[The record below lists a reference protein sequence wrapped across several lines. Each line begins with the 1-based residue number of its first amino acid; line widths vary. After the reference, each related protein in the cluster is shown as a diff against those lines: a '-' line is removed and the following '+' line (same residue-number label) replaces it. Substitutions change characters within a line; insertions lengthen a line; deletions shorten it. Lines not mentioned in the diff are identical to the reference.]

1 MKKYIGIF
9 LLAIAPF
16 FVFSQA
22 NQKGTMILK
31 IKNIANQPYSY
42 GDVCIENKATKSK
55 VCNVADKFG
64 KVSFE
69 ILSGNTYFVH
79 LKTIPNIAEILV
91 PSYGKI
97 NIIKEIVYQSSE
109 ISIDRT
115 IKYDTLAQNIGKD
128 ANPSATEQFMTIKL
142 TTRKKMAV
150 TNVPVRLVCEKIH
163 KVYLGKTDKSGEA
176 RFMVPAAQTYTLG
189 IEQYDNFTSIQADN
203 LGGAM
208 TVNSYQYEQTKVDE
222 RISNDTVYQNLPV
235 GTGPTTGRAYLHVF
249 LSDKEKQALPDE
261 VITFNIPGS
270 NKVYAAKT
278 DNQGNAYFLLPKGF
292 KYVMNFKYEYE
303 IDMFNIK
310 QDFGFRTIEV
320 ESSYLGSKNIE
331 NHYAQVKRDKN
342 GFMTEFMES
351 KVTKRGIW
359 KDYLEKTVNGYNI
372 KLEKEGN
379 ASAPAIGG
387 GKMFVSGGF
396 YSPDFFSFD
405 AKTGLFNW
413 GMTLAE
419 SGASSAVYDNGIVLI
434 NTYSCTLY
442 AIDAIAGNLLW
453 SKWLGPIIYSTP
465 SVSNGKVYAVYPND
479 IDAQGPGSENK
490 KFALVCFDLRTG
502 KIVWQN
508 WLDAEAMGSPVIS
521 GDKVYLSS
529 LSGKLYLFDQAK
541 GDLIKMQDAKAIT
554 PPTIANNKVYISAID
569 KSNQNMEVVTVYN
582 ASDLSFVKVF
592 SNLTTKNLPQG
603 TSAFNEMN
611 VSGSRL
617 VSYKNKNY
625 NTMGDKLICSNPE
638 DGSVIWSSQ
647 ITIKEP
653 DLTKPFAS
661 SPIIAGNKVIIITQN
676 GNIQIFDPSSG
687 SILKDYPNIAST
699 DTPPL
704 VNDGWIYCSTSK
716 GKFVS
721 IDTKDK
727 TITGWPMWG
736 GNAGHNTVVN

>member
-1 MKKYIGIF
+1 MKKLTFIF
-9 LLAIAPF
+9 LIATLPYLG
-16 FVFSQA
+16 FSQS
-22 NQKGTMILK
+22 NEKGSLYLK
-31 IKNIANQPYSY
+31 IKNAANQPYAY
-42 GDVCIENKATKSK
+42 GDVCIENKTTKK
-55 VCNVADKFG
+55 KLCNVADKFG

-69 ILSGNTYFVH
+69 VLSGNTYLVH
-79 LKTIPNIAEILV
+79 LKTVQNIAEILV
-91 PSYGKI
+91 PAYGRI
-97 NIIKEIVYQSSE
+97 NIVKEIVYYSPE
-109 ISIDRT
+109 VTVDRT
-115 IKYDTLAQNIGKD
+115 SKFDTVVQNIKKT
-128 ANPSATEQFMTIKL
+128 AEPSATEQFMTIKL
-142 TTRKKMAV
+142 TTRKKV
-150 TNVPVRLVCEKIH
+150 PVENVPVRLVCEKIH
-163 KVYLGKTDKSGEA
+163 KVYQGVTDKTGEA

-203 LGGAM
+203 LGGAF
-208 TVNSYQYEQTKVDE
+208 TVNSYQYEQTKVLE
-222 RISNDTVYQNLPV
+222 RISNDTIYQNLPV
-235 GTGPTTGRAYLHVF
+235 GIGPTTARAYLHV
-249 LSDKEKQALPDE
+249 LLNDKEKLPLPNE
-261 VITFNIPGS
+261 IITFNVEGS
-270 NKVYAAKT
+270 TKIYAAVT
-278 DNQGNAYFLLPKGF
+278 DNKGNAYFLLPKGS

-331 NHYAQVKRDKN
+331 NHYAQVKRDKK

-379 ASAPAIGG
+379 ASAPAIGA

-479 IDAQGPGSENK
+479 IATQGPGSENK

-502 KIVWQN
+502 KIDWQN

-529 LSGKLYLFDQAK
+529 LSGKIYLFDQAK
-541 GDLIKMQDAKAIT
+541 GDLIKMQDVKALT
-554 PPTIANNKVYISAID
+554 PPTIANNKVYISSVD
-569 KSNQNMEVVTVYN
+569 KVNQNMEVVTVYN
-582 ASDLSFVKVF
+582 ANDLSFLKTF
-592 SNLTTKNLPQG
+592 SNLTSKNLPQG

-611 VSGSRL
+611 TSGTRL
-617 VSYKNKNY
+617 VNYKNKNY
-625 NTMGDKLICSNPE
+625 NTMGDKLICSNPD
-638 DGSVIWSSQ
+638 DGSIIWSSQ

-661 SPIIAGNKVIIITQN
+661 SPIVAGNKVIITTQN
-676 GNIQIFDPSSG
+676 GNIQLFDPTTG
-687 SILKDYPNIAST
+687 KILKDYTSFASI
-699 DTPPL
+699 DTSPL
-704 VNDGWIYCSTSK
+704 VNDGWIYCSSSK
-716 GKFVS
+716 GKFIS

-736 GNAGHNTVVN
+736 GNAGHNTIIN

>member
-1 MKKYIGIF
+1 MKKTAF
-9 LLAIAPF
+9 LIILAIIPF
-16 FVFSQA
+16 IGFSQS
-22 NQKGTMILK
+22 NEKGSLYLK
-31 IKNIANQPYSY
+31 IKNAVNQPYAY
-42 GDVCIENKATKSK
+42 GDVCIENKSTKKK

-69 ILSGNTYFVH
+69 ILSGNTYLVH

-91 PSYGKI
+91 PAYGRI
-97 NIIKEIVYQSSE
+97 NITREIIYQSAE
-109 ISIDRT
+109 ILIDRAS
-115 IKYDTLAQNIGKD
+115 KYDTVLQNINKN
-128 ANPSATEQFMTIKL
+128 ANPSNTEEFMTIKL
-142 TTRKKMAV
+142 NTRKKLPV
-150 TNVPVRLVCEKIH
+150 GNIPVRMVCDKIH
-163 KVYLGKTDKSGEA
+163 KVYLGKTDKTGEA
-176 RFMVPAAQTYTLG
+176 RFLVPAAQSFNLG
-189 IEQYDNFTSIQADN
+189 IEQYENFTLINSEN
-203 LGGAM
+203 VGGGIS
-208 TVNSYQYEQTKVDE
+208 VNSYQYEPTKVDE
-222 RISNDTVYQNLPV
+222 RISNDTIFQNLPT
-235 GTGPTTGRAYLHVF
+235 GTGPTTARAYLHV
-249 LSDKEKQALPDE
+249 LLNDKDKQPLPNE
-261 VITFNIPGS
+261 TITFNVAES
-270 NKVYAAKT
+270 TKVYAAVT
-278 DNQGNAYFLLPKGF
+278 DNKGNAYFLLPKGF
-292 KYVMNFKYEYE
+292 KYIMNFKYEYE
-303 IDMFNIK
+303 IDMYNIK

-320 ESSYLGSKNIE
+320 ESSYTGSKNIE

-379 ASAPAIGG
+379 ASAPAIGA

-465 SVSNGKVYAVYPND
+465 SVYNGKVYAVYPND
-479 IDAQGPGSENK
+479 LNIEGSGSENK
-490 KFALVCFDLRTG
+490 KFALVCFDLKTG
-502 KIVWQN
+502 KIDWQN

-541 GDLIKMQDAKAIT
+541 GNLIKMQDVKALT
-554 PPTIANNKVYISAID
+554 PPTVANNKVYISSVD
-569 KSNQNMEVVTVYN
+569 KANQNMEVVSVYN
-582 ASDLSFVKVF
+582 ANDLSFYKTF
-592 SNLTTKNLPQG
+592 SNLTSKNLPQG

-611 VSGSRL
+611 TSGSRL
-617 VSYKNKNY
+617 VNYKNKNY
-625 NTMGDKLICSNPE
+625 NTMGDKLICSNPD
-638 DGSVIWSSQ
+638 DGSIIWSSQ

-661 SPIIAGNKVIIITQN
+661 SPIIAGNKVIITTQG
-676 GNIQIFDPSSG
+676 GNIQLFDPSTG
-687 SILKDYPNIAST
+687 KILKEYQSFAST
-699 DTPPL
+699 DTSPL
-704 VNDGWIYCSTSK
+704 VNDGWIYCSSSK
-716 GKFVS
+716 GKFIS

-727 TITGWPMWG
+727 TITGWSMWG
-736 GNAGHNTVVN
+736 GNAGHNTIIN